1 MWPEAVDQE
10 ASKHLTFDIPS
21 EPLAGQRLVL
31 VEPLDNMQI
40 QEPSPNLTKASNL
53 NKDDTVAN

>member
-1 MWPEAVDQE
+1 MDQE
-10 ASKHLTFDIPS
+10 ASKHLTFDILS

-40 QEPSPNLTKASNL
+40 QGAHSEPNSSIKP
-53 NKDDTVAN
+53 